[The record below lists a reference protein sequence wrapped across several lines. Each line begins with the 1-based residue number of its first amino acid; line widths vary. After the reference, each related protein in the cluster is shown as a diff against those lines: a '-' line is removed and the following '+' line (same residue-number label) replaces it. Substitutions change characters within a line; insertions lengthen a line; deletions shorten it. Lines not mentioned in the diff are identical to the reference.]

1 MTSEPA
7 RILVID
13 DHPLI
18 RLMLSE
24 LIDATGDLEVCS
36 SAGTIA
42 EGIEQITQLRP
53 DLAIID
59 LSLDDGNGLTLAR
72 QILDSVADLKVIIF
86 TAHDNAVFARQAR
99 DLGAH
104 GFIGKKAE
112 PVAILTAIRDVLSGR
127 FSFANDSAD
136 TATDELSARE
146 LEILELI
153 GKGLG
158 NSTIAQRLNRSVK
171 TIESHRNNL
180 KRKLNLA
187 SSSELNLYAMQWLL
201 EHG

>member
-24 LIDATGDLEVCS
+24 LIDATGDLEVCGN
-36 SAGTIA
+36 AGTVA
-42 EGIEQITQLRP
+42 EGIEQIKQFKP
-53 DLAIID
+53 QLAIVD

-72 QILDSVADLKVIIF
+72 QILDSVPGLKVIIF
-86 TAHDNAVFARQAR
+86 TAHDNAVFARQTR

-112 PVAILTAIRDVLSGR
+112 PVAILSAIREVLSGG
-127 FSFANDSAD
+127 FAFTNDAADSA
-136 TATDELSARE
+136 TDQLSARE
-146 LEILELI
+146 LEILKLV
-153 GKGLG
+153 GQGLG
-158 NSTIAQRLNRSVK
+158 NSAIANRLNRSVK
-171 TIESHRNNL
+171 TIESHRSNL
-180 KRKLNLA
+180 KHKLNLK